1 MNRRSLL
8 RTTGVSVAAA
18 VAGCTTAD
26 SGREDDETSDGD
38 ASSDVGPD
46 LVIADDDLVR
56 HHFRVSACGVGDEA
70 TGSGREVIE
79 ELYVRATLEN
89 RGASRLSRA
98 DLRVRVFDAEGTVL
112 NEYEETVR
120 ELAPGSSRQFEIM
133 IYEDADV
140 VADYDLSL
148 EGDLGRS

>member
-1 MNRRSLL
+1 MNRRTLL

-38 ASSDVGPD
+38 ASPDVSPDPD
-46 LVIADDDLVR
+46 LVIADDDLVT

-79 ELYVRATLEN
+79 ELYVRGTLEN

-98 DLRVRVFDAEGTVL
+98 DLRVRVFDGDGTVL

-133 IYEDADV
+133 IYEDTDV

-148 EGDLGRS
+148 EGVRW